1 MTCSRVPFLPRP
13 VVLPNYARHYAT
25 KKSKGEWR
33 TATHPPQQ
41 RASSIGVGV
50 DVVFVFQSS
59 ACLASLKWALSPYKG
74 RRNPLF
80 SLSDLQILLSF
91 VIAETISQHAGHN
104 LSFLSPAFL
113 LKAPV
118 MKMLM
123 FLSSLLLFYMLA
135 KAKGQTAKVNIKA
148 ALVDDIISLE
158 EVNEDMAAV
167 LTTLKEDFSRNLSI
181 RTSPGQDH

>member
-1 MTCSRVPFLPRP
+1 
-13 VVLPNYARHYAT
+13 
-25 KKSKGEWR
+25 
-33 TATHPPQQ
+33 
-41 RASSIGVGV
+41 
-50 DVVFVFQSS
+50 
-59 ACLASLKWALSPYKG
+59 
-74 RRNPLF
+74 
-80 SLSDLQILLSF
+80 
-91 VIAETISQHAGHN
+91 
-104 LSFLSPAFL
+104 
-113 LKAPV
+113 
-118 MKMLM
+118 MKTLM